1 MHQLTDDRYIGLALA
16 MLSAL
21 AIGTSAFIDT
31 YHSLDANSSQERV
44 LS

>member
-21 AIGTSAFIDT
+21 AIGTST
-31 YHSLDANSSQERV
+31 VLDAYDSFDANYS
-44 LS
+44 